1 MDFFTAFDISASAL
15 SAHRTRMNIVSSNL
29 ANIYST
35 ESYEGGPYRRRDV
48 VFTSETVQGQQFNE
62 ILRGKIHSVNIT
74 EVIEDQR
81 PFKSVYDPYHP
92 NADKN
97 GYVFY
102 PNVNVMEEMVNMM
115 AASRSYEANV
125 NVVRTTKGMIQK
137 ALDIGR

>member
-1 MDFFTAFDISASAL
+1 MDFFTAFDISSSAL
-15 SAHRTRMNIVSSNL
+15 TAQRTRMNIISSNL

-48 VFTSETVQGQQFNE
+48 VFSAEALEGREFNRV
-62 ILRGKIHSVNIT
+62 LRDTLHSVHVT
-74 EVIEDQR
+74 DVIEDQR

-97 GYVFY
+97 GYVYY

-115 AASRSYEANV
+115 AATRSYEANV
-125 NVVRTTKGMIQK
+125 NVLRTTKGMIQK
-137 ALDIGR
+137 ALEIGK